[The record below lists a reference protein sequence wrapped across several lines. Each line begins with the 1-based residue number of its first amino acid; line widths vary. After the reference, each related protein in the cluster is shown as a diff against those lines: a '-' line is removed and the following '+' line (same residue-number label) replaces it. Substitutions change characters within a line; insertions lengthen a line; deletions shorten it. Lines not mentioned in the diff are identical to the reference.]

1 VAPVIDTI
9 AISAYKIPTTGPEA
23 DGTFWWD
30 ATTVIV
36 VEASAE
42 SQRGIGYS
50 YADVATAHLIEEH
63 LVDVV
68 QGKSAMAITEAWMAM
83 GWKVRN
89 LGRPGVVS
97 MAIAAVDNALWDLKG
112 RLLGIS
118 VAGLLGSARESIPA
132 YGSGGF
138 TTYSNDELKRQFRG
152 WVDEGMR
159 AVKMKIGTDPGADL
173 ERVGA
178 AREAI
183 GDDAELYVDA
193 NGAFRPKQALAFAWA
208 FADLDVT
215 WFEEPVSSDDLAGL
229 RLIREQGPPGMEI
242 AAGEYGY
249 DTPYFGRMLTAGAVD
264 VLQADATR
272 CGGITGF
279 MQVNALCEAHCIK
292 LSAHTAPTIHAHTC
306 CAATRAMN
314 VEYFHDH
321 SRIEQMIF
329 DGAIRAVDGELR
341 PDLSRRGLGIELKK
355 ADAEKFR
362 VYGG

>member
-1 VAPVIDTI
+1 MDPEIGEI
-9 AISAYKIPTTGPEA
+9 AVSAYKIPTTGPEA

-30 ATTVIV
+30 STTIVV
-36 VEASAE
+36 VEASAGGK
-42 SQRGIGYS
+42 RGIGYS
-50 YADVATAHLIEEH
+50 YADVATAQLIEEH
-63 LVDVV
+63 LVSVV
-68 QGKSAMAITEAWMAM
+68 RGKSAMAVTEAWIAM

-89 LGRPGVVS
+89 LGRPGIAS
-97 MAIAAVDNALWDLKG
+97 MGMSAVDNALWDLKG
-112 RLLGIS
+112 RLLGVS
-118 VAGLLGSARESIPA
+118 LAGLLGPARESIPA

-138 TTYSNDELKRQFRG
+138 TTYSNDELKRQVGG
-152 WVDEGMR
+152 WVQEGMR
-159 AVKMKIGTDPGADL
+159 AVKMKIGTDPHADL

-183 GDDAELYVDA
+183 GDEAELYVDA
-193 NGAFRPKQALAFAWA
+193 NGAFRVKEALGFAWA

-229 RLIREQGPPGMEI
+229 RLIREQGPPGMDI

-249 DTPYFGRMLTAGAVD
+249 DTPYFGRMLAAGAVD

-272 CGGITGF
+272 CGGVSGF
-279 MQVNALCEAHCIK
+279 MQVNALCEAHCMR
-292 LSAHTAPTIHAHTC
+292 LSAHTAPTVHAHAC

-329 DGAIRAVDGELR
+329 DGAIRAVDGDLR
-341 PDLSRRGLGIELKK
+341 PDLSRPGFGIELKK
-355 ADAEKFR
+355 TDAEKYR
-362 VYGG
+362 VR